1 MDALATNIRDVRGE
15 LTQAA
20 FADRLGVS
28 KMTIQ
33 RWEAGSRLPCA
44 DDLLKIQEEFN
55 ININWLLTGNGIK
68 HLSEM
73 DSSRHGQAEVV
84 CIENGFIEAFKAWM
98 AELIGQDPAYRGWFK
113 IQLMKCFPEFE
124 EWSEKKQRG
133 ESSEDSGPL
142 THENSA

>member
-1 MDALATNIRDVRGE
+1 MKDRIREIRAGENQASFAAKLDVHVNTVR
-15 LTQAA
+15 
-20 FADRLGVS
+20 
-28 KMTIQ
+28 
-33 RWEAGSRLPCA
+33 RWEAGTRLPSS
-44 DDLLKIQEEFN
+44 DDLTRIRKKCGIS
-55 ININWLLTGNGIK
+55 IDWLLTGEGAK
-68 HLSEM
+68 HLSEI

-84 CIENGFIEAFKAWM
+84 CIENGFMEAFKAWM
-98 AELIGQDPAYRGWFK
+98 AELIGKDPAYRGWFK